1 MKMLL
6 MAVQKS
12 GMNLLRL
19 LSELVLLQNG
29 WNYVWIFKMVDLQIP
44 GGNGYLLF
52 QSTGLRRNVLSTI
65 MQLYTKVGQLVDIL
79 PF

>member
-19 LSELVLLQNG
+19 LSELVLLLNG
-29 WNYVWIFKMVDLQIP
+29 WNYVWIFEMVDLQIP
-44 GGNGYLLF
+44 GGDGYLLF
-52 QSTGLRRNVLSTI
+52 QNTGLGRNVFSTI
-65 MQLYTKVGQLVDIL
+65 MQLYTKVGQLVDVL